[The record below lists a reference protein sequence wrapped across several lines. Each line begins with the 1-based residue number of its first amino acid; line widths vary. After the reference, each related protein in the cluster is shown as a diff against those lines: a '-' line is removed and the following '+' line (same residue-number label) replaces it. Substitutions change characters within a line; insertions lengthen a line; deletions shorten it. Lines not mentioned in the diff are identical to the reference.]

1 MSVFRRMNVWQWL
14 WLAVTV
20 LGFISLGLIYPLTIV
35 HQSNPGRD
43 AFREVLLR
51 ELQSEKCVPYISRPI
66 AELREPASTRS
77 GVDCSAIYFSRRA
90 DGQDIHPYS
99 IAVYD
104 AKESARQLRSLCG
117 LIALF
122 GCLTL
127 AASALLYF
135 AGLAIVRIRQEFNQ
149 VQSKA

>member
-1 MSVFRRMNVWQWL
+1 MSVFGRMNLWQWS
-14 WLAVTV
+14 WLAVTLV
-20 LGFISLGLIYPLTIV
+20 SFLSLGLIYPLTIV

-51 ELQSEKCVPYISRPI
+51 EIQSEKCGPYISRPL
-66 AELREPASTRS
+66 AELGEPASTSS

-90 DGQDIHPYS
+90 NGEDIHPYS

-104 AKESARQLRSLCG
+104 AKESARKLGRLCG
-117 LIALF
+117 LVALF

-135 AGLAIVRIRQEFNQ
+135 VGRSLVRFT
-149 VQSKA
+149 QSSN